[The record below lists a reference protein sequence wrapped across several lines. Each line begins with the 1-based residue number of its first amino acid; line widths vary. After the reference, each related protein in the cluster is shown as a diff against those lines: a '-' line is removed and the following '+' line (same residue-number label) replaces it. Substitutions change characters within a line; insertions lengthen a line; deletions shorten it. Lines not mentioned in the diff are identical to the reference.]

1 MKKIKFFSALILS
14 VLIFASCTV
23 KPDESTGANLKI
35 VTTIFPI
42 YDFST
47 RICGDKAEVVMLL
60 PTGAEA
66 HSYEPTLKDVL
77 KIKESDLFINIGGSA
92 DEWAKDITESS
103 DGKKL
108 NILSVSKNLELIKES
123 HEHSHEGATF
133 DEHVWTSPKNAIKIA
148 EMIASELCRISPE
161 NEEYFKENEK
171 KLLKELTIL
180 DDGFTK
186 AIQNASRKTLI
197 FADSFPFRYFT
208 RDYSLDYLAAF
219 PGCSAE
225 SEPSVL
231 TVKNLVEKIKSE
243 KIPVVFYTETS
254 NQKMPDAI
262 CEETGAEKMLMHSC
276 HTVTKEQLK
285 NKVSYVDLMQDNLR
299 ALTEALK

>member
-1 MKKIKFFSALILS
+1 MKKTKIFTALILS

-35 VTTIFPI
+35 VTTVFPL
-42 YDFST
+42 YDF
-47 RICGDKAEVVMLL
+47 IAKLCGDKADVTMLL
-60 PTGAEA
+60 PVGAEA
-66 HSYEPTLKDVL
+66 HSYEPTLKDVV

-92 DEWAKDITESS
+92 DEWADDIIESTE
-103 DGKKL
+103 GKEL
-108 NILSVSKNLELIKES
+108 NVLSVSEHLELIQEN
-123 HEHSHEGATF
+123 HEHSHENSTF